1 MTQAR
6 RAPDVRRTFCRICEA
21 HCGVLVETDPDGR
34 LAAIVPDRT
43 HPISQGFVCA
53 KGTRFLEVADHS
65 TRVIHPML
73 RQADGTFERV
83 SWNTGLGYFRDR
95 IRPILEQHGPHAVAL
110 YLGTPAVHNSLGAMA
125 YFAFARALG
134 TRNLYSAGSQDN
146 NSKIVAAQL
155 IHGSEWVQP
164 IMDLEHADF
173 ALLIGTNPAIS
184 RGTYSQLTGGTMAY
198 DRFVRRGGRA
208 VFVDPRRTE
217 SADRWGGHLA
227 IRPGADVYLL
237 LALLHELRDM
247 YAPSPSVDGI
257 ERLLRLSAEYPAAL
271 AARLTG
277 ISIERIRDLADAIR
291 TAKRATFFVS
301 VGVSQ
306 GPFGTLCAV
315 AIQALA
321 YVTGNFDREGGLL
334 FQPWSAA
341 FGTLARF
348 PRQPSRVGAYTA
360 NAGGLP
366 GGILADEILTPGP
379 ERIRALIVM
388 SGNPLTS
395 MPDERRL
402 QEAFRH
408 LDLLVTI
415 DMYTNETGREA
426 HLVLPA
432 TSWLERADLAAWN
445 AAFVQESFID
455 STPAMRPPPGEAP
468 PEWRIF
474 ADLSLAAGRPLLG
487 WATRPACKV
496 PFDRMV
502 QPLANLI
509 ALPFRRMMPSVQGVP
524 WRRPRGDTYLRGR
537 RRVRFWSAE
546 LESEPRRLETH
557 ATELI
562 TAAPT
567 EDSSFILLCR
577 RRRFAQ
583 NSWIHGATRNGNSE
597 AFASLCPADMKRLD
611 LERDDSIELQ
621 TAAGAIRIPV
631 RANDGVMAG
640 TVVVPHGLPGTNVNI
655 LIGSD
660 HSLIE
665 PLSGMHRMSGHRVL
679 LRKVCPSVA

>member
-1 MTQAR
+1 
-6 RAPDVRRTFCRICEA
+6 
-21 HCGVLVETDPDGR
+21 
-34 LAAIVPDRT
+34 
-43 HPISQGFVCA
+43 
-53 KGTRFLEVADHS
+53 
-65 TRVIHPML
+65 
-73 RQADGTFERV
+73 
-83 SWNTGLGYFRDR
+83 
-95 IRPILEQHGPHAVAL
+95 
-110 YLGTPAVHNSLGAMA
+110 
-125 YFAFARALG
+125 
-134 TRNLYSAGSQDN
+134 
-146 NSKIVAAQL
+146 
-155 IHGSEWVQP
+155 
-164 IMDLEHADF
+164 MDLEHADF

-257 ERLLRLSAEYPAAL
+257 ERLLRLSAEYPAAR

-341 FGTLARF
+341 LGTLARF

-395 MPDERRL
+395 MPDETRL

-455 STPAMRPPPGEAP
+455 STPAMRPPPGEAR

-524 WRRPRGDTYLRGR
+524 WRRPRGGTYLRGR

-546 LESEPRRLETH
+546 LESEPHRLETH

-562 TAAPT
+562 TAAPSRRFVLHPVVPPPALRAKQLDPRRDEERRQRSIRVT
-567 EDSSFILLCR
+567 VSGRHEAARSRTRRLDRTPICR
-577 RRRFAQ
+577 RCDPDPCARERGRHGRHRGRAPRVARNERQYPDRQRSLTHRAVERHAPHERSSCRAQ
-583 NSWIHGATRNGNSE
+583 KIAPERPLNGS
-597 AFASLCPADMKRLD
+597 PRV
-611 LERDDSIELQ
+611 
-621 TAAGAIRIPV
+621 TV
-631 RANDGVMAG
+631 R
-640 TVVVPHGLPGTNVNI
+640 T
-655 LIGSD
+655 SD
-660 HSLIE
+660 
-665 PLSGMHRMSGHRVL
+665 
-679 LRKVCPSVA
+679 

>member
-1 MTQAR
+1 MTQAL
-6 RAPDVRRTFCRICEA
+6 RALDVRRTFCRICEA
-21 HCGVLVETDPDGR
+21 HCGVLVETDRDGR

-95 IRPILEQHGPHAVAL
+95 IRPILERHGPHAVAL
-110 YLGTPAVHNSLGAMA
+110 YFGTPAVHNSLGALA

-146 NSKIVAAQL
+146 NSKIVAARL
-155 IHGSEWVQP
+155 VHGNEWVQP

-184 RGTYSQLTGGTMAY
+184 RGTYSQLPGGTTAY

-237 LALLHELRDM
+237 LALLHELRDL
-247 YAPSPSVDGI
+247 YAPSAFVDGM
-257 ERLLRLSAEYPAAL
+257 ERLLRLSAEYPAER

-291 TAKRATFFVS
+291 TVKRATFFVS

-341 FGTLARF
+341 LGTMLRF
-348 PRQPSRVGAYTA
+348 SRQPSRVGAYTA

-415 DMYTNETGREA
+415 DMFTNETGREA

-455 STPAMRPPPGEAP
+455 STPAMRPPPGEAR

-487 WATRPACKV
+487 WATRLACKV

-502 QPLANLI
+502 QPLANLV
-509 ALPFRRMMPSVQGVP
+509 ALPFRRMMPSAQGVP
-524 WRRPRGDTYLRGR
+524 WRRPRGGTYLRGR

-546 LESEPRRLETH
+546 LESEPHRIETH
-557 ATELI
+557 ATELT
-562 TAAPT
+562 TALPD
-567 EDSSFILLCR
+567 DSSFILLCR

-583 NSWIHGATRNGNSE
+583 NSWIHGATRNGDRE
-597 AFASLCPADMKRLD
+597 AYASLCSADMKRLD

-621 TAAGAIRIPV
+621 SAAGAIRIPV
-631 RANDGVMAG
+631 RADEGVMAG

-655 LIGSD
+655 LIGS
-660 HSLIE
+660 HPSLIE
-665 PLSGMHRMSGHRVL
+665 PLSGMHRMSGHRVE
-679 LRKVCPSVA
+679 LRKLRPS

>member
-1 MTQAR
+1 MTRAR
-6 RAPDVRRTFCRICEA
+6 DARRTFCRICEA
-21 HCGVLVETDPDGR
+21 HCGVLVETDRDG
-34 LAAIVPDRT
+34 LLTAIVPDRT

-65 TRVIHPML
+65 SRVVHPM
-73 RQADGTFERV
+73 RRRADGTFERV
-83 SWNTGLGYFRDR
+83 SWNTALGDFRDR
-95 IRPILEQHGPHAVAL
+95 IRPILERHGPHAVAL
-110 YLGTPAVHNSLGAMA
+110 YLGTPAVHNSLGSLA

-146 NSKIVAAQL
+146 NSKFVAARL
-155 IHGSEWVQP
+155 IHGNEWIQP

-184 RGTYSQLTGGTMAY
+184 RGTYSQLPGGTTAY

-227 IRPGADVYLL
+227 IRPGGDVYLL
-237 LALLHELRDM
+237 LALLHELRDL
-247 YAPSPSVDGI
+247 YAPSPLVDGI
-257 ERLLRLSAEYPAAL
+257 ERLLRLAAEYPAER
-271 AARLTG
+271 AAGLTG
-277 ISIERIRDLADAIR
+277 ISIERIRDLAGAIR
-291 TAKRATFFVS
+291 RGKRATFFVS

-306 GPFGTLCAV
+306 GPFGTLCAL

-321 YVTGNFDREGGLL
+321 YLTGNFDREGGFL

-341 FGTLARF
+341 LGAMLRF

-388 SGNPLTS
+388 SGNPVTS

-402 QEAFRH
+402 QKAFRH

-415 DMYTNETGREA
+415 DMFTNETGREA

-432 TSWLERADLAAWN
+432 TSWLERADLAGWN

-455 STPAMRPPPGEAP
+455 STPAMRPPPGEAR

-474 ADLSLAAGRPLLG
+474 ADLSVAAGRPLLG
-487 WATRPACKV
+487 WVTRPASMV
-496 PFDRMV
+496 PFDRVV
-502 QPLANLI
+502 QPLANLV
-509 ALPFRRMMPSVQGVP
+509 ALPFRRTIGSAQGVP
-524 WRRPRGDTYLRGR
+524 WRKPRGGTYLRGR

-546 LESEPRRLETH
+546 LEGEPQRLETH
-557 ATELI
+557 ATDLI
-562 TAAPT
+562 MAAP
-567 EDSSFILLCR
+567 EDSSSFILLCR

-583 NSWIHGATRNGNSE
+583 NSWIHGATRNGDSE
-597 AFASLCPADMKRLD
+597 AYASLCPADMKRLD

-621 TAAGAIRIPV
+621 SAAGAIRIPV
-631 RANDGVMAG
+631 RANEGVMAG
-640 TVVVPHGLPGTNVNI
+640 TVVVPHGLPGTNVNR

-660 HSLIE
+660 HSFIE
-665 PLSGMHRMSGHRVL
+665 PLSGMHRMSGHRVV
-679 LRKVCPSVA
+679 LRKLPPSVP